1 VNTWVWH
8 QVSLELGNIN
18 VQGTIETERC
28 REGRDNLSDETIQV
42 GVRWALNVEGTTADI
57 VHGFVVKHDGNVS
70 VLEKRVRGQHGIVW
84 FYDGRGDLRTRV
96 DGETQFG
103 FTSVIYRQ
111 TLKEQRSE
119 TGSSTTTDGVE
130 THETLKASAVVGKFS
145 QSVKD

>member
-1 VNTWVWH
+1 
-8 QVSLELGNIN
+8 
-18 VQGTIETERC
+18 
-28 REGRDNLSDETIQV
+28 
-42 GVRWALNVEGTTADI
+42 
-57 VHGFVVKHDGNVS
+57 

-130 THETLKASAVVGKFS
+130 THKTLKASAVVGKFS